1 MAFSTRFER
10 HLAVA
15 ALFALV
21 FNGCAGTSPG
31 DRRVMNTEVVI
42 LSFGSV
48 LGYFHTE
55 GGHAGNVGGLAR
67 RAALV
72 RSLREKS
79 GEILHLDLGD
89 FTATPEAVDRGEWV
103 STEAVWDGVIAMG
116 LDATIPGANELT
128 DWRAYQSRV
137 EASGVPVVCSNLLVR
152 EGDRAEPVGRA
163 SLVVQVNGVRVAL
176 FGLVGEGAVG
186 EAHPPRDLEFQRRPA
201 VEVARALVPE
211 LRERA
216 DLVVLMSQL
225 DDDEIEGLLDAV
237 PGIDVVLCG
246 RKVPWV
252 QELTREH
259 ATIVQRTGIRGQY
272 AGCLHLVVDPVGQVV
287 YAVADNHRLG
297 SDAPSD
303 AVIEQQ
309 VDSLVAEF
317 RAARESQ
324 IGIDRERRLNPA
336 FQWRVA
342 SPDAPYPPSPPERP
356 KRVRVD
362 PR

>member
-1 MAFSTRFER
+1 MPWSPHFLRRLTQ
-10 HLAVA
+10 
-15 ALFALV
+15 FALCALSLS
-21 FNGCAGTSPG
+21 GCAGTLQHE
-31 DRRVMNTEVVI
+31 RRAMNAEVVL

-48 LGYFHTE
+48 LGQFHTE

-72 RSLREKS
+72 RSLRAQS
-79 GEILHLDLGD
+79 GEVLHLDLGD
-89 FTATPEAVDRGEWV
+89 FTATPEAVDRGDWV

-128 DWRAYQSRV
+128 DWRAYQSRI
-137 EASGVPVVCSNLLVR
+137 EASGVPIVCSNLLVR
-152 EGDRAEPVGRA
+152 EGARAKPVGRA
-163 SLVVQVNGVRVAL
+163 SLVVRVNGVRVAL
-176 FGLVGEGAVG
+176 FGLVGEGAMG

-252 QELTREH
+252 QELTLEH
-259 ATIVQRTGIRGQY
+259 ATIVQRTGTRGQY

-324 IGIDRERRLNPA
+324 FAIDRERRLNPA

-342 SPDAPYPPSPPERP
+342 SPDAPYPPSPPARP
-356 KRVRVD
+356 KRVRVE